1 MKARVWEA
9 LITKEES
16 RLSVV
21 RQQLDTLRKQRERI
35 LERMDYIDSLLT
47 EYANNPTGSLLEIS
61 SYQLQLYRMREKL
74 AQEAGQIGVQM
85 QHAELILA
93 KHNNEIRKFDKLRV
107 RTETKWQETMTRKE
121 NQRTDESNIM
131 LFNFQRWNED

>member
-47 EYANNPTGSLLEIS
+47 EYANKPTGSLLEIS

-74 AQEAGQIGVQM
+74 AQEASQLGVQM